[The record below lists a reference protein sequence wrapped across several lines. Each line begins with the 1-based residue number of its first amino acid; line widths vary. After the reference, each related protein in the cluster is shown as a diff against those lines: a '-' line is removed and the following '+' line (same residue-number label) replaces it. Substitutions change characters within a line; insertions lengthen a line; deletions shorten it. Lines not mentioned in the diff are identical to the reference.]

1 MDKTRNF
8 TAWLA
13 MWKTNMLVLVC
24 VAVPWVTS
32 LKSNFVYCD
41 QFYHSV
47 VCLSVMFVH
56 CINMAEDINMSSFAY
71 NSPMSLSDLI
81 RLAYIGQL
89 VLSIF
94 FAPQWL
100 PPSCWF
106 ECRRKWRAYRKPPS
120 LFQIVPSLTPY
131 DLPFPQ
137 NGGPKCS
144 TQDQLRCMCCH
155 LANIDRRYPQDF
167 FCPQAMSPFAKFI
180 SLLLLF
186 ILHWIL

>member
-1 MDKTRNF
+1 
-8 TAWLA
+8 
-13 MWKTNMLVLVC
+13 MLVLVC

-94 FAPQWL
+94 FAPQ
-100 PPSCWF
+100 
-106 ECRRKWRAYRKPPS
+106 
-120 LFQIVPSLTPY
+120 
-131 DLPFPQ
+131 
-137 NGGPKCS
+137 
-144 TQDQLRCMCCH
+144 
-155 LANIDRRYPQDF
+155 
-167 FCPQAMSPFAKFI
+167 
-180 SLLLLF
+180 
-186 ILHWIL
+186 